1 MGRAFSRSSL
11 ARRLRRLR
19 GIIVQMAAELLK
31 HETGIDLL
39 VVPFKGGQ
47 PATLALLSGEV
58 DMIVNDLTGLKSNL
72 ASGKPLGLIEGGGVM
87 TGQIVAVLATWVLS
101 IVATFIIL
109 MIVDA
114 VIGLR
119 VTPQEETLGLD
130 VSQHE
135 EEGYIFV

>member
-1 MGRAFSRSSL
+1 MMGQ
-11 ARRLRRLR
+11 
-19 GIIVQMAAELLK
+19 V
-31 HETGIDLL
+31 
-39 VVPFKGGQ
+39 
-47 PATLALLSGEV
+47 
-58 DMIVNDLTGLKSNL
+58 
-72 ASGKPLGLIEGGGVM
+72 
-87 TGQIVAVLATWVLS
+87 VAVVATWVLS

-130 VSQHE
+130 ISQHE